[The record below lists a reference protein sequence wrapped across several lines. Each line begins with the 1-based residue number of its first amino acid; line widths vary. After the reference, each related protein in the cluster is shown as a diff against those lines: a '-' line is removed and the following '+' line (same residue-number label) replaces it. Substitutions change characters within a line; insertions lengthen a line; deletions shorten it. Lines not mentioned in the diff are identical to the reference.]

1 MALPLIMGAL
11 GVGKAVAGAI
21 GTENQRKA
29 QRRAFQTM
37 SEITPAEREY
47 QKHLRKVAEGGDPSQ
62 NQLMNEHMNRVIGNI
77 RQTGQANLQRAEG
90 SIIGQ
95 GLENSIVASELRRK
109 VDKDTM
115 RSIAEQSRRISA
127 QNLARQEAT
136 KRQAQDRLFQS
147 EMQTDARKQQMQ
159 ANIAQLGEPYEHKWH
174 RLDSLLNIASAGL
187 EGYMGAG
194 GFDKLKWEQGKDLR
208 ESQFQEE
215 LNQYGDRLDKE
226 IEHMGSGIAEPW
238 LPQDQSP
245 GYRAGY
251 FWIPGTGYV
260 PVGSKQHKEYLGQ

>member
-21 GTENQRKA
+21 GAENQRKA

-147 EMQTDARKQQMQ
+147 EMQTDAREQQMK
-159 ANIAQLGEPYEHKWH
+159 ANIAQLGGYD
-174 RLDSLLNIASAGL
+174 RLGSLLNIASAGL
-187 EGYMGAG
+187 EGYAGAG

-208 ESQFQEE
+208 ESQFQEDLE
-215 LNQYGDRLDKE
+215 RRQQ
-226 IEHMGSGIAEPW
+226 M
-238 LPQDQSP
+238 
-245 GYRAGY
+245 
-251 FWIPGTGYV
+251 FGTWEEDF
-260 PVGSKQHKEYLGQ
+260 SWTT